1 MLADGV
7 GTIDGTGVDIG
18 SAMLD
23 GRIGVSTTL
32 DKSARV
38 DEDAT
43 DGSGVWALL
52 TPFSVVDELG
62 SCGSGKELD

>member
-1 MLADGV
+1 
-7 GTIDGTGVDIG
+7 
-18 SAMLD
+18 MLD
-23 GRIGVSTTL
+23 GKIGVSTTL

-43 DGSGVWALL
+43 DGSGVWELL
-52 TPFSVVDELG
+52 TAFSVVDELG